1 MINALDT
8 VSDYD
13 LQIGDKK
20 LTDDQKLDVV
30 EISFEEKIGYT
41 SSVRAIIRDSDEM
54 SLAFDDLK
62 FGTPVTFSL
71 GWFGAKQTLF
81 KGTIIS
87 PSPTFKANAPGQVEI
102 TAYDAGFNM
111 KSPRNPGFMHG
122 TTLFQLV
129 RDVLERNKNPKD
141 DKGKDLPA
149 IIDDYVI
156 EHPQNILQRWRV
168 TDEEAGF
175 ALEDTDFGF
184 LAKYASRTGYQVIVK
199 YGGGQS
205 IFYFVDPGY
214 FTRLPQTFGV
224 PLNGQFPMFNFYIS
238 PLESDLGDDHGLVIY
253 TFEPEL
259 RSPGQRAEVKV
270 VSWCSVNA
278 TGAKYG
284 TDQLSGMALGP
295 KERNLTRIY
304 LETSPIPVLTIVGE
318 VAQSDEAAGILAKA
332 ELERRARELVTGQVT
347 MNGWVP
353 LRAGQRHN
361 FLLRSFKTFGQAFSG
376 AYNITGVKHSFTAG
390 QGFRTKF
397 DVSRYVVNETTK

>member
-1 MINALDT
+1 MINALNT

-13 LQIGDKK
+13 IEIGDKK
-20 LTDDQKLDVV
+20 LTDDQKLDIV
-30 EISFEEKIGYT
+30 EISFEEKMNAT
-41 SSVRAIIRDSDEM
+41 SCVRVIIRDSDEM

-62 FGTPVTFSL
+62 FGTPVVFSL
-71 GWFGAKQTLF
+71 GWYGAKQTLF

-102 TAYDAGFNM
+102 TAYDAGFGM
-111 KSPRNPGFMHG
+111 KSPRNPALLHG
-122 TTLFQLV
+122 TTWFQIV
-129 RDVLERNKNPKD
+129 RDILERNKKE
-141 DKGKDLPA
+141 KL
-149 IIDDYVI
+149 IDDYVI
-156 EHPQNILQRWRV
+156 SHPQKVLEKRKF
-168 TDEEAGF
+168 TSEEAGF
-175 ALEDTDFGF
+175 TAEDTDFGF
-184 LAKYASRTGYQVIVK
+184 LAKCATRTGYQTIVK

-205 IFYFVDPGY
+205 VFYFVDPDY
-214 FTRLPQTFGV
+214 FTRYPQTFGV
-224 PLNGQFPMFNFYIS
+224 QLYGQFPMFNFYIS
-238 PLESDLGDDHGLVIY
+238 PLDSDMADDRGLVIY

-259 RSPGQRAEVKV
+259 RSPGQRTEVKV
-270 VSWCSVNA
+270 VSWCSVNT
-278 TGAKYG
+278 TGTKYG

-304 LETSPIPVLTIVGE
+304 LETSPIPILTIVGE

-361 FLLRSFKTFGQAFSG
+361 FFLRTFKTFGQAFSG
-376 AYNITGVKHSFTAG
+376 AYNITAVKHSFTAG